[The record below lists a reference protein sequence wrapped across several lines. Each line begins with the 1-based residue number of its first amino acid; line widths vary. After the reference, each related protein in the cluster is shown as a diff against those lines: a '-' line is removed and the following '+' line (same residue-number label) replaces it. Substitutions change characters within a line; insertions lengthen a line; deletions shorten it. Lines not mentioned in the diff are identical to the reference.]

1 MPVVWGILF
10 SIVIQ
15 FTLLL
20 HKQNIIVADIY
31 HLPAIICLPYLKY
44 CHLRTQ
50 DHSSRSCS
58 LWTQV
63 YTHLTNC
70 CHQPGTAKEKHR
82 FTLPKHVA
90 WNNKTCGMEQ
100 QNMWHGTTK
109 HVAWNNKLHSIVF
122 IHVLQWR
129 PLLEHKRKGLWSVLT
144 STQRK
149 SVQQDRRI

>member
-1 MPVVWGILF
+1 MLYKVAKMPVVWGILF

-100 QNMWHGTTK
+100 QNMWHGTTNCT
-109 HVAWNNKLHSIVF
+109 ALFLYMYYNDAPCLST
-122 IHVLQWR
+122 
-129 PLLEHKRKGLWSVLT
+129 KGKVCG
-144 STQRK
+144 QY
-149 SVQQDRRI
+149 